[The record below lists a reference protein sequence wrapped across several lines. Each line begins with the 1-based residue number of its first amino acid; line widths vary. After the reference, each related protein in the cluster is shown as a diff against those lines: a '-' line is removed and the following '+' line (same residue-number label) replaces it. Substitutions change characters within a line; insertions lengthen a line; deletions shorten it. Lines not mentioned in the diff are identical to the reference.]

1 MSEPSLSQQES
12 CRSRTIS
19 STEDP
24 KRAAM
29 TKVHPNA
36 SPAVPPS
43 YESESPVWRRRKP
56 AGVVFT
62 VWRKSLLFN
71 GNGFTVF
78 DAKGNLVFRVE
89 NYSAGS
95 RNEFVLMDAAGK
107 PLLTI
112 RRKKLSLGDHWL
124 IYNGDES
131 ANPQFAVKKHK
142 NLWLSKGMA
151 RVTPCTSG
159 AKACLT
165 YDIEGSYSERCCA
178 IYDHN
183 RQQMAEIKRK
193 ESAQGIALGLDVFRL
208 IVELEFDSSLTMAIV
223 IILDQMF
230 GFRRFLSRG

>member
-1 MSEPSLSQQES
+1 
-12 CRSRTIS
+12 
-19 STEDP
+19 
-24 KRAAM
+24 M

-43 YESESPVWRRRKP
+43 YESESPCGSGGKP
-56 AGVVFT
+56 AEAVVFT

-78 DAKGNLVFRVE
+78 DAQGNLVFRVE

-131 ANPQFAVKKHK
+131 ANPQFAVKKRT

-165 YDIEGSYSERCCA
+165 YDIVGSYSERCCA

-230 GFRRFLSRG
+230 GFRGFLSRG